1 MHTINWYPGH
11 MAKARRMLEDNLK
24 LVDMIIEIVDARA
37 PMACRNPDF
46 EALFKNKLRVVVLN
60 KSDLSSKTQNRAW
73 ISYFA
78 KQGITA
84 AEFISTQ
91 PSTRKRAIEL
101 IEKTGEETVRRY
113 REKGIKKTL
122 RAMVV
127 GVPNVGKS
135 TLLSRVTNARPKI
148 ANYHFTTLNPNLG
161 VVDLEGTGGF
171 VIADIPGLIEGA
183 SEGVGLGH
191 EFLRH
196 IERTKVIIHIVDAA
210 GTEGRDP
217 IQDIYA
223 INKELEAYNPEIA
236 ARPQVIAANK
246 IDAIYTEDGSDP
258 VEAIRAEFEPK
269 GIKVFPMSAVTGQ
282 GVKEL
287 LYEVNEML
295 QGIGE
300 ETTVFAQE
308 YFPDSMT
315 GSVDD
320 AYTVTYDEEEDEY
333 VVEGPKIE
341 KMLGYTNLDSEKGFT
356 FFQNFLKDAGILE
369 ELESLGIQ
377 EGDTVRMYG
386 LSFDYYK

>member
-101 IEKTGEETVRRY
+101 IEKTGDETVRRY

-135 TLLSRVTNARPKI
+135 TFINTIAGRRLMDTGGLSEKTGRGRHTTRHSELFMVTDGFRKPTFLIDSPGFSMLESDEIEPQHLQDCYPEMYNNKSACRFADCSHTGEPGCFTEALLSSGKMHPQRLAR
-148 ANYHFTTLNPNLG
+148 Y
-161 VVDLEGTGGF
+161 V
-171 VIADIPGLIEGA
+171 
-183 SEGVGLGH
+183 
-191 EFLRH
+191 R
-196 IERTKVIIHIVDAA
+196 
-210 GTEGRDP
+210 
-217 IQDIYA
+217 IY
-223 INKELEAYNPEIA
+223 
-236 ARPQVIAANK
+236 
-246 IDAIYTEDGSDP
+246 
-258 VEAIRAEFEPK
+258 
-269 GIKVFPMSAVTGQ
+269 
-282 GVKEL
+282 
-287 LYEVNEML
+287 
-295 QGIGE
+295 
-300 ETTVFAQE
+300 
-308 YFPDSMT
+308 
-315 GSVDD
+315 
-320 AYTVTYDEEEDEY
+320 
-333 VVEGPKIE
+333 
-341 KMLGYTNLDSEKGFT
+341 
-356 FFQNFLKDAGILE
+356 E
-369 ELESLGIQ
+369 ELEEKHKNRYRS
-377 EGDTVRMYG
+377 
-386 LSFDYYK
+386 